1 MKISIK
7 DIFQKPELFY
17 QKKIVLNGWVRNCRY
32 QKKLIFIDLNDGT
45 FLENLQIICKETKT
59 KNIEIAAEITEF
71 HENQKVNTNNESPN
85 NINLEKLKEMLQIG
99 ASLQVEGIL
108 KATNNPQTPFEI
120 SAQNVSLLGASDFS
134 YPLQPKK
141 HSKVFLR
148 QISHLRMRTKLF
160 GAVFRI
166 RNTAF
171 FALHSFFQK
180 KGFFHINTPIIT
192 ANDGEGAG
200 ELFQLTTLNLEALPQ
215 TKNVSNASKLADE
228 TTSKNEIDYQKDFFG
243 KKVFLTVTGQ
253 LEAEA
258 MALGLNKVYTFGPT
272 FRAEKSNTP
281 RHAAE
286 FWMLEPEMA
295 FCNLSQNLKV
305 AQEMLQ
311 FVIAKCLEQNYQDI
325 EFLDKTEK
333 NGLIEELKNIA
344 EEKEF
349 LTVKY
354 EQALEILQKSNTKFE
369 NPLFYGADLATEHEK
384 YLTET
389 HFKKP
394 VFIVDWPKEIK
405 AFYMKNNPDQKTVAA
420 MDLLVPR
427 VGELIGGSQ
436 REENLS
442 VLIEKM
448 NQMKIP
454 QKDLEWYLDLR
465 RFGGCIH
472 SGFGLGFERLLIF
485 LTGLDNIRDV
495 IAFPRTYHN
504 LIF

>member
-7 DIFQKPELFY
+7 CIFQKPELFY
-17 QKKIVLNGWVRNCRY
+17 QKKILLNGWIRNCRY
-32 QKKLIFIDLNDGT
+32 QKKIIFIDLNDGT
-45 FLENLQIICKETKT
+45 FLENLQIVCKEDK
-59 KNIEIAAEITEF
+59 KNKIEITEF
-71 HENQKVNTNNESPN
+71 SEYQKTNINKESLN
-85 NINLEKLKEMLQIG
+85 NINLEKLKKILQIG

-108 KATNNPQTPFEI
+108 KATQNPKTPFEI
-120 SAQNVSLLGASDFS
+120 NAQNISLLGSSDFS

-141 HSKVFLR
+141 HSKGFLR
-148 QISHLRMRTKLF
+148 QISHLRVRTKLF

-171 FALHSFFQK
+171 FALHNFFQK
-180 KGFFHINTPIIT
+180 KGFFHINSPIIT
-192 ANDGEGAG
+192 SNDGEGAG
-200 ELFQLTTLNLEALPQ
+200 ELFQLTTLNLESLPQ
-215 TKNVSNASKLADE
+215 TKIK
-228 TTSKNEIDYQKDFFG
+228 TTSKISNENKIDYQKDFFG

-258 MALGLNKVYTFGPT
+258 MALGMNKVYTFGPT
-272 FRAEKSNTP
+272 FRAEKSNTS

-295 FCNLSQNLKV
+295 FCDLSQNLKV
-305 AQEMLQ
+305 AQEMFQ
-311 FVIAKCLEQNYQDI
+311 YVIAECLEQNYQDI

-333 NGLIEELKNIA
+333 NGLIEELQNIA

-349 LTVKY
+349 FKIKY
-354 EQALEILQKSNTKFE
+354 NQALEILQKSNTKFE

-389 HFKKP
+389 YFKKP

-420 MDLLVPR
+420 MDLLIPR

-504 LIF
+504 LVF